1 MPYKQRQEERFK
13 TVEIQN
19 HGERETNNNEEQN
32 ERTMTVPG
40 TQDVLNNQV
49 EQNVSN
55 SLRNNFFLHGQGATR
70 ANQRKN

>member
-1 MPYKQRQEERFK
+1 M
-13 TVEIQN
+13 EIQN

-32 ERTMTVPG
+32 ERTMTMPG